1 MRRSARVGR
10 ILRLGLI
17 PLFAALLVA
26 AYTPSWKNTPVP
38 QWSEDDAKALLTD
51 SPWVKQVKL
60 DQVRNLSKA
69 ERVSGGDWEAGIG
82 PSVGLAGTGIF
93 GTWRETEAMERA
105 HARPDL
111 GKVEVRWE
119 SAFPVRAAESKI
131 NEAGV
136 PTWQGDYYAIA
147 VYALPRPY
155 RFNVAGVL
163 KDIAFLKREKRKDLK
178 PSRVVVVPRPDGLET
193 FVYLFPR
200 SIEIT
205 KKERS
210 LAFVAQIGRLF
221 VYLNFFPED
230 MQLQGELQL

>member
-1 MRRSARVGR
+1 
-10 ILRLGLI
+10 
-17 PLFAALLVA
+17 
-26 AYTPSWKNTPVP
+26 
-38 QWSEDDAKALLTD
+38 
-51 SPWVKQVKL
+51 
-60 DQVRNLSKA
+60 
-69 ERVSGGDWEAGIG
+69 
-82 PSVGLAGTGIF
+82 
-93 GTWRETEAMERA
+93 
-105 HARPDL
+105 
-111 GKVEVRWE
+111 VRWE
-119 SAFPVRAAESKI
+119 SAFPVRAAESRV

-147 VYALPRPY
+147 VYALARPY

-210 LAFVAQIGRLF
+210 LIFVAQIGRLF